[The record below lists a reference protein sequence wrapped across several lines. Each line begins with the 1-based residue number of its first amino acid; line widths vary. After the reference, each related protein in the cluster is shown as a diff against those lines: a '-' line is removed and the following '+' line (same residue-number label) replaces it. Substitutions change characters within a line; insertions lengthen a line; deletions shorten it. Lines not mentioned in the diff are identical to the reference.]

1 VSTEGGGA
9 GAGATTG
16 AVVAF
21 EHVTKRY
28 AGAGAP
34 AVDDLTLTIPAGEI
48 CVLVGPSG
56 SGKTTTMKM
65 VNRLIEPTS
74 GRITI
79 DGTDIMRLPVVD
91 LRRRIGYVIQQVGL
105 FPHLTVAENVAVV
118 PRLLRWSQSRIRER
132 TEELL
137 ELVGLEPGGYRAR
150 YPSELSGGERQ
161 RVGVARAMAA
171 DPSVML
177 MDEPFGAVDPIR
189 RERLQNEFL
198 RLQARL
204 RKTIVF
210 VTHDVDEAI
219 KMADRI
225 AILQRG
231 GTLAQYDTPDAI
243 LAGPASEFVERFVGA
258 DRGLK
263 RLSLARV
270 RDLPL
275 GDASVARAG
284 ERRADVR
291 RRLERAGS
299 EPFALLVDDQER
311 PLGWIDRHELD
322 GDGVVDPDAA
332 TPGAPTVQPETTLR
346 DALSAM
352 LGSSVQLGAVV
363 DEHDRVI
370 GVISV
375 DAISEAMRAPG
386 HREARE
392 GDAGDRADERVAT

>member
-1 VSTEGGGA
+1 MTDAPQGLPAASGS
-9 GAGATTG
+9 
-16 AVVAF
+16 VVAF

-28 AGAGAP
+28 GDGPP
-34 AVDDLTLTIPAGEI
+34 AVTDLSLTIRAGEI

-56 SGKTTTMKM
+56 CGKTTTMKM
-65 VNRLIEPTS
+65 VNRLVEPTS
-74 GRITI
+74 GRVTI
-79 DGTDIMRLPVVD
+79 DGEDVASLPPVE

-105 FPHLTVAENVAVV
+105 FPHLTVADNVAVV
-118 PRLLRWSQSRIRER
+118 PRLLGWAPARITAR
-132 TEELL
+132 TAELL
-137 ELVGLEPGGYRAR
+137 DLVGLEPAAYGSR
-150 YPSELSGGERQ
+150 YPAALSGGERQ

-171 DPSVML
+171 DPTVLL

-204 RKTIVF
+204 HKTIVF

-225 AILQRG
+225 AILQVG
-231 GTLAQYDTPDAI
+231 GVLAQYDTPDQI
-243 LAGPASEFVERFVGA
+243 LAAPASPFVEHFVGA

-275 GDASVARAG
+275 AQPQIVEVGDSFAAARQRLADGTTWALVVDG
-284 ERRADVR
+284 ERRPVGW
-291 RRLERAGS
+291 LETT
-299 EPFALLVDDQER
+299 
-311 PLGWIDRHELD
+311 ELD
-322 GDGVVDPDAA
+322 GDGTISAEQAV
-332 TPGAPTVQPETTLR
+332 PGSALLQPESTLR

-352 LGSSVQLGAVV
+352 LASSVQVGVVV
-363 DEHDRVI
+363 DENDALL

-375 DAISEAMRAPG
+375 GAIS
-386 HREARE
+386 
-392 GDAGDRADERVAT
+392 ATLQ